1 MFVTPGIHKM
11 VAKVLRIIADGVDW
25 LYELAYFL
33 PSPDGSLKPADD
45 PTAANPSRGGYVC

>member
-1 MFVTPGIHKM
+1 M